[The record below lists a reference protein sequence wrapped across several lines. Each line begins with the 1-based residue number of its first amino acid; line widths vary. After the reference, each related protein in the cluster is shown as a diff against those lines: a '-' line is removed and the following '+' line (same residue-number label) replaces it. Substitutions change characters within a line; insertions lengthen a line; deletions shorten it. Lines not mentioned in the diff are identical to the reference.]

1 MKKKPN
7 KKQREF
13 SIRLKTSFAVQT
25 HINELVYIKEK
36 ATEFGIE
43 EGEEFIKLME
53 DVLEESIKIIFP
65 KPFEA

>member
-7 KKQREF
+7 KKQRDF

-25 HINELVYIKEK
+25 HIKELVYLKEK
-36 ATEFGIE
+36 AAEVGID

-53 DVLEESIKIIFP
+53 DVLAESIKIIFP